1 MSDKNKQAFINFLT
15 TSLNNDGFVVADKL
29 DSLYRR
35 LKVIMDKNNMVLKSN
50 ITDDLF
56 YMKFCYFIFEN
67 RN

>member
-29 DSLYRR
+29 ESLYRR

>member
-29 DSLYRR
+29 ESLYRR

-56 YMKFCYFIFEN
+56 YMK
-67 RN
+67 

>member
-1 MSDKNKQAFINFLT
+1 MVDKNKQAFINFLAS
-15 TSLNNDGFVVADKL
+15 SLNNDGFIVADKL
-29 DSLYRR
+29 DYLYRR
-35 LKVIMDKNNMVLKSN
+35 LKSIMNDNNMKLKNN

>member
-1 MSDKNKQAFINFLT
+1 MSDKNKQAFINFLA
-15 TSLNNDGFVVADKL
+15 TSLNNDGFIVADKL

>member
-29 DSLYRR
+29 DSIYRR
-35 LKVIMDKNNMVLKSN
+35 LRVIMDKNNMVLKSS

>member
-15 TSLNNDGFVVADKL
+15 TSLNNDGFIVADKL

-35 LKVIMDKNNMVLKSN
+35 LKVIMDKNNMVLKSS